1 MLMCDREESRPVET
15 VAQFVLKPVAKICP
29 TLVTTPTTSLG
40 KAMVNC
46 VVTPSEEK
54 IELYDLKGIMR
65 LAGEYNK

>member
-1 MLMCDREESRPVET
+1 MCDREESRPVET
-15 VAQFVLKPVAKICP
+15 IAQSVLKPVAKIFP

-40 KAMVNC
+40 QAMVNR

-65 LAGEYNK
+65 LAVEYNK